1 MMSEFL
7 IEIGC
12 EEIPARFLP
21 AASQRLKQKFTEIL
35 TAKSLS
41 FDDIEAYSTPRRLIV
56 RVTGLAATQPAQSQV
71 IMGPPYSAAF
81 DEDRYPTKA
90 ALGFARKN
98 QVAVEALSRVETEKG
113 SYLVYQ
119 KQIPGRGA
127 RQILEEETPT
137 AIRALELPK
146 SMRWESSR
154 FPFLRPIRW
163 ILCLLDGQVLPIKM
177 ASVQAA
183 NRTFGHRILAGNKE
197 EQVLNFVEYRQRL
210 RASQVEIDP
219 KDRRRQIERDLH
231 IAAMGQRGSLIE
243 DKSLLQTVTHLS
255 EHPSVVCG
263 DFDPVFLKLPR
274 EVLITVMREHQKYFS
289 LHDSEGQLL
298 PKFLAVV
305 DSDRT
310 YANQIQAGH
319 ERVLRARLADAAF
332 FWEADLKV
340 SLKNRVSLL
349 KQITYQVKLG
359 NLFDKTQ
366 RIICLAK
373 FLSATLE
380 RSELLPLVE
389 QAAKLCKADLTTEM
403 VREFSNLQGVMGG
416 LYARVQGLD
425 VGVAE
430 AVYDHYLPT
439 TSEDQVP
446 RELIGS
452 IVSIAD
458 KLDTLTGAFC
468 MGLIPTGSRDPLAL
482 RRQALGL
489 IRILL
494 VKELGFSL
502 ERTLRKGAYAGLKKF
517 ADRSLEQTLHAL
529 ENFLKDR
536 LRFIFKEQGFRYD
549 EINAVVE
556 VCWDNPL
563 ECRKRLDA
571 IARMRES
578 SDFQSLANSFK
589 RIKNILLKAA
599 VDPRTESAID
609 PTLFQA
615 SEEKSLHRAVVLMN
629 PRISSALR
637 AGRHEAALGL
647 MASLRPSVDLFFD
660 KVLVMDE
667 NQTLRRNRLALLVLL
682 LQTFLEVADI
692 SEMMTA

>member
-1 MMSEFL
+1 MEVEFL
-7 IEIGC
+7 LEIGC

-21 AASQRLKQKFTEIL
+21 PAAQQLKQGLTGIL
-35 TAKSLS
+35 TGSSLS
-41 FDDIEAYSTPRRLIV
+41 FGDIETYFTPRRLIV
-56 RVTGLAATQPAQSQV
+56 HVTDLAVTQPVRSQV

-81 DEDRYPTKA
+81 DQNRHPTKA

-113 SYLVYQ
+113 SYLVY
-119 KQIPGRGA
+119 KKRIPGREA
-127 RQILEEETPT
+127 RQILEEEIPT
-137 AIRALELPK
+137 TFKALELPQ

-154 FPFLRPIRW
+154 FLFLRPIRW
-163 ILCLLDGQVLPIKM
+163 ILCLFDGQVLPIKI
-177 ASVQAA
+177 ASLQAA
-183 NRTFGHRILAGNKE
+183 NRTFGHRILTGNRE
-197 EQVLNFVEYRQRL
+197 ELVLNFADYRQRL

-219 KDRRRQIERDLH
+219 GRRLRQIERDLQEW
-231 IAAMGQRGSLIE
+231 AVRQRGRLVE
-243 DKSLLQTVTHLS
+243 DRPLLQTVAHLS
-255 EHPSVVCG
+255 EHPSVLCG
-263 DFDPVFLKLPR
+263 DFDPAFLRLPR

-332 FWEADLKV
+332 FWQADLKV
-340 SLKNRVSLL
+340 SLEDRIRWL
-349 KQITYQVKLG
+349 KKITYQANLG
-359 NLFDKTQ
+359 NLLDKTI
-366 RIICLAK
+366 RIKHLAK
-373 FLSATLE
+373 FLCERLE
-380 RSELLPLVE
+380 KPELRAPVE

-425 VGVAE
+425 PGVAE
-430 AVYDHYLPT
+430 AIYDHYLPT
-439 TSEDQVP
+439 TWDDPVP
-446 RELIGS
+446 RGMIGS
-452 IVSIAD
+452 LVSIAD

-482 RRQALGL
+482 RRQALGI

-494 VKELGFSL
+494 VKELDFSLVSMLRQAYEGLKKLAGRSL
-502 ERTLRKGAYAGLKKF
+502 ERTLP
-517 ADRSLEQTLHAL
+517 DL

-549 EINAVVE
+549 QVNAVIG

-563 ECRKRLDA
+563 ECRRRLGA
-571 IARMRES
+571 ITRIRES

-589 RIKNILLKAA
+589 RIKNILLKAK
-599 VDPRTESAID
+599 VDPRTESTID
-609 PTLFQA
+609 PTLFRTP
-615 SEEKSLHRAVVLMN
+615 EESILHRAVASVN
-629 PRISSALR
+629 PKISSALR
-637 AGRHEAALGL
+637 AGRHEAALRL

-667 NQTLRRNRLALLVLL
+667 NPALRRNRLALLVLL

-692 SEMMTA
+692 SEIVTA